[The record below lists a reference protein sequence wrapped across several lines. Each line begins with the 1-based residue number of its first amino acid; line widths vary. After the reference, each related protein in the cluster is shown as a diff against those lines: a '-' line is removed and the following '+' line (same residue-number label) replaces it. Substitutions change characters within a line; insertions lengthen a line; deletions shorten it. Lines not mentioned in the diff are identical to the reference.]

1 MEHTSSGNFDS
12 IPAPAVNTDNWKHI
26 DIKAQSLDE
35 FTWTVL
41 CDERWEDPE
50 KSTYTCHRVT
60 RKAKALGGYLYA
72 VATHISPGNKSLSPS
87 VSESLIFVPLDEAA

>member
-1 MEHTSSGNFDS
+1 MEHKSSGNFDET
-12 IPAPAVNTDNWKHI
+12 APYVTNTDKWKHI
-26 DIKAQSLDE
+26 DIKEQSLDE
-35 FTWTVL
+35 FNWTIV

-50 KSTYTCHRVT
+50 RSFYECHRIT

-72 VATHISPGNKSLSPS
+72 VATHISPNNRSLSPS